1 MPDGHLVAILAALDP
16 VAVNGP
22 RGSALADWWPLYGFA
37 GVFVVIIVAAFVAGG
52 TRRAEHGDLMRIPAG
67 LERASGVPAWAATTL
82 LFSIYGLAV
91 AGFGFY
97 TDVEWHVGLG
107 RDDDL
112 FTSPHTAILLG
123 LVMIACAAPAGAIV
137 AAQRRRRDGA
147 HIGPFRLPWST
158 VPLLALGT
166 AALIGFPIDELW
178 HRRFGVDVTM
188 WSPPHLIMI
197 LAASFSGLASWL
209 VLAEAGV
216 RPAGRWGRGLH
227 VVAGA
232 LTLQGLSSL
241 QGEFSFGVPQ
251 WQQLY
256 HPVLICLAAGFA
268 LVAIRIVHGPW
279 WALGIATGILVVQLL
294 DGLDDGGPV
303 KTRLGALYIGSA
315 IAVELAARVFGTDRR
330 LRFAIASGFGVLAMG
345 LPVEWFW
352 NQGAHQPWT
361 AALLPEA
368 VLVGGLAALAAAV
381 LGAAAA
387 GAISRGFGGNG
398 AARTVPAAAVLVA
411 LLGVGV
417 ALGLP
422 GPRRVGDVRAD
433 VRLEWTGREHAR
445 IHVTLDPPDAAVGA
459 RWFTAGSWQWGGRTI
474 AHMERTGDGTYVA
487 DEPLLMTG
495 RAKSLLRLHRGA
507 EMMAVA
513 IRLPADPKYDL
524 AEVPAED
531 RSARFVAEQRFLQRE
546 AGRPAGWFAVLVY
559 ALAVGL
565 AVMWIGSFAIAA
577 HRIGRTQTTP
587 ADDEGAPLGAPS

>member
-1 MPDGHLVAILAALDP
+1 MHLYASRFLAALDP
-16 VAVNGP
+16 VPIDGP
-22 RGSALADWWPLYGFA
+22 RGSALADWWPLYIFA
-37 GVFVVIIVAAFVAGG
+37 GVFVAILVGAFVAGRSRG
-52 TRRAEHGDLMRIPAG
+52 SGLMRIPAG
-67 LERASGVPAWAATTL
+67 LQHVSGVPDWAATTL

-97 TDVEWHVGLG
+97 NDVEWHVGLG

-112 FTSPHTAILLG
+112 FTSPHTAILVG
-123 LVMIACAAPAGAIV
+123 LVMIACAPLAGEIV
-137 AAQRRRRDGA
+137 ASIRKRPGGLRV
-147 HIGPFRLPWST
+147 GPLRFPWST

-279 WALGIATGILVVQLL
+279 WAFGVATGILVVQLL
-294 DGLDDGGPV
+294 DTLDEGGPV
-303 KTRLGALYIGSA
+303 QTRPGAVYVGSA
-315 IAVELAARVFGTDRR
+315 IVVELVARVLGTDRR
-330 LRFAIASGFGVLAMG
+330 LRFALASGLGVLAVG
-345 LPVEWFW
+345 LPVEWAW

-361 AALLPEA
+361 AALFPDA
-368 VLVGGLAALAAAV
+368 VLVGGLAALGGAV

-387 GAISRGFGGNG
+387 GAISDALTTRRDRR
-398 AARTVPAAAVLVA
+398 AVPVAAVLLA

-422 GPRRVGDVRAD
+422 NPRRVGDVRAD
-433 VRLEWTGREHAR
+433 VHLEWTDDEHAR
-445 IHVTLDPPDAAVGA
+445 VHATLDPPDAAVGA

-474 AHMERTGDGTYVA
+474 AHMQRTGNGTYVA

-507 EMMAVA
+507 EMMAIA

-531 RSARFVAEQRFLQRE
+531 RRSRFVAEQRFLQRE
-546 AGRPAGWFAVLVY
+546 ADRPVGWFAILVY

-565 AVMWIGSFAIAA
+565 ALAWIVSFAVACN
-577 HRIGRTQTTP
+577 RVRQRTP
-587 ADDEGAPLGAPS
+587 ASAPA